1 MTGILI
7 SLGIWFILA
16 RPALAQL
23 NENCTASV
31 LNRNVTVNPDGGFE
45 IPNIPVDQGFFRVR
59 ITCVETGNTLG
70 GQSEFFVP
78 VGNGTIPVGAIP
90 LGVLQPPPT
99 SIATASG
106 QTTFTTAGAEY

>member
-1 MTGILI
+1 MRFCFIHSLVLLLVAIL
-7 SLGIWFILA
+7 LA
-16 RPALAQL
+16 IQASFVYAQL

-31 LNRNVTVNPDGGFE
+31 LNRNVTVNPDGSFE

-78 VGNGTIPVGAIP
+78 VGNGTIPVGAIQ
-90 LGVLQPPPT
+90 LGVQ
-99 SIATASG
+99 
-106 QTTFTTAGAEY
+106 